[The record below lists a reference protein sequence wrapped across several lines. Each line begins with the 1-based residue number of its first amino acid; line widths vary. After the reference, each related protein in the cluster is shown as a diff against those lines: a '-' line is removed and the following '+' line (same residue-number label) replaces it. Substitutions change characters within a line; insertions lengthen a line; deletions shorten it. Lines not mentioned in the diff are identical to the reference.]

1 MKVIYYWTQ
10 RPINTNRT
18 SSGYWRKYK
27 YSEDLPKKKK
37 RAILISML
45 KTLSRHIPMPILFL
59 L

>member
-27 YSEDLPKKKK
+27 FSEDLPKKKK
-37 RAILISML
+37 SYFNQYVEDV
-45 KTLSRHIPMPILFL
+45 K
-59 L
+59 